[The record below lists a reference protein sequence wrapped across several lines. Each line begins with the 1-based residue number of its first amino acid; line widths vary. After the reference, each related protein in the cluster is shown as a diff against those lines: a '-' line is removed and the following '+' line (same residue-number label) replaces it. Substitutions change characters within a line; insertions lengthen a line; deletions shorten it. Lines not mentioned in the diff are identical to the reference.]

1 VIEVANPSGA
11 DAGAAPITFK
21 APKVTA
27 HHATTTTTTSKG
39 VPVGAPATGEGGAS
53 GSGTP
58 KGLIGFSALAV
69 ALAAGSVAL
78 RSRRQRGRA

>member
-1 VIEVANPSGA
+1 VPPTTTTI
-11 DAGAAPITFK
+11 
-21 APKVTA
+21 
-27 HHATTTTTTSKG
+27 HHTTTTSTT

-69 ALAAGSVAL
+69 ALAAGSIAL
-78 RSRRQRGRA
+78 RSRRQRGRASSGGHTRGS